1 MNISGYISFGKPSML
16 FCCSNAYLWKCG
28 GIGMGHASTLV
39 DTERI
44 SKFLNLEAL
53 KAQLMCLSPW
63 VLF

>member
-53 KAQLMCLSPW
+53 KAQLMCLSPR